1 MEEQILKLCKRLNK
15 FTLENL
21 EILSEIPKT
30 KLLPILSK
38 FVDENK
44 ITKRENE
51 YLFQKS
57 KISVQNYS
65 IFKTYPAIIN
75 DIVLRCFCE
84 NINSIKASNIANIGE
99 NQIQSFYT
107 IFRTLIYQRQKQ
119 NLDFYYLKSPQKAGY
134 RKLFNQEVY
143 LYRYC
148 NRIFVSENLLKS
160 SEDKTFSLDQKA
172 EFTTIYCYLSRN
184 LTHNKMA
191 TNLNCKIAE
200 TIWRRKR
207 EFKDLYYDLKLLAG
221 F

>member
-1 MEEQILKLCKRLNK
+1 MTFKQ
-15 FTLENL
+15 ENG
-21 EILSEIPKT
+21 
-30 KLLPILSK
+30 
-38 FVDENK
+38 
-44 ITKRENE
+44 

-57 KISVQNYS
+57 KLSVQKYS

-119 NLDFYYLKSPQKAGY
+119 KLDFYYLKYPQKARH
-134 RKLFNQEVY
+134 RKFFNQEVY
-143 LYRYC
+143 LYLYC
-148 NRIFVSENLLKS
+148 NQIFVSENLLKS
-160 SEDKTFSLDQKA
+160 PG
-172 EFTTIYCYLSRN
+172 R
-184 LTHNKMA
+184 MA
-191 TNLNCKIAE
+191 TNLNYKIAE
-200 TIWRRKR
+200 TLWRRKR

>member
-1 MEEQILKLCKRLNK
+1 MEDQILKLCKRLNK

-44 ITKRENE
+44 LIKQENE
-51 YLFQKS
+51 YVIQRN

-65 IFKTYPAIIN
+65 IFKNYPAIIN

-84 NINSIKASNIANIGE
+84 NIHSNKTYNIVNIGE
-99 NQIQSFYT
+99 DQVQKIYT

-119 NLDFYYLKSPQKAGY
+119 KLDFYYLKSPQKARH
-134 RKLFNQEVY
+134 RKFFNQEVY
-143 LYRYC
+143 LYLYC
-148 NRIFVSENLLKS
+148 NQIFVSENLLKS
-160 SEDKTFSLDQKA
+160 SEDKTFSLEQKA
-172 EFTTIYCYLSRN
+172 KFTTIYCYLSRN

-191 TNLNCKIAE
+191 SNLNCKIAE
-200 TIWRRKR
+200 TLWRRKR

>member
-21 EILSEIPKT
+21 EILSEVPKAE
-30 KLLPILSK
+30 LLPILSK

-44 ITKRENE
+44 LIKQENE

-57 KISVQNYS
+57 KLSVQKYS

-119 NLDFYYLKSPQKAGY
+119 KLDFYYLKSPQKARH
-134 RKLFNQEVY
+134 RKFFNQEVY
-143 LYRYC
+143 LYLYC
-148 NRIFVSENLLKS
+148 NQIFVSENLLKS
-160 SEDKTFSLDQKA
+160 SEDKTF
-172 EFTTIYCYLSRN
+172 F
-184 LTHNKMA
+184 
-191 TNLNCKIAE
+191 
-200 TIWRRKR
+200 
-207 EFKDLYYDLKLLAG
+207 F
-221 F
+221 

>member
-30 KLLPILSK
+30 KLLPILS
-38 FVDENK
+38 DENK
-44 ITKRENE
+44 LTKQENE
-51 YLFQKS
+51 YVFK
-57 KISVQNYS
+57 KNKVSVQKYS

-119 NLDFYYLKSPQKAGY
+119 KLDFYYLKSPQKARH
-134 RKLFNQEVY
+134 RKFFNQEVY
-143 LYRYC
+143 LYLYC
-148 NRIFVSENLLKS
+148 NQIFVSENLLKS
-160 SEDKTFSLDQKA
+160 SEDKTFSTDQKA

-191 TNLNCKIAE
+191 SNLNCKIAE
-200 TIWRRKR
+200 TLWRRKR

>member
-1 MEEQILKLCKRLNK
+1 MEDQILKLCKRLNK

-21 EILSEIPKT
+21 EILSEIPKAE
-30 KLLPILSK
+30 LLPILSE
-38 FVDENK
+38 FVDKNK
-44 ITKRENE
+44 LIKQENE
-51 YLFQKS
+51 YVFQRN

-119 NLDFYYLKSPQKAGY
+119 NLDFYYQNSPQKARH
-134 RKLFNQEVY
+134 RKFFNQEVY
-143 LYRYC
+143 LYLYC
-148 NRIFVSENLLKS
+148 NQIFVSENLLKS
-160 SEDKTFSLDQKA
+160 SKDKTFSPDEKA
-172 EFTTIYCYLSRN
+172 EFTTIYCYLSKN

-191 TNLNCKIAE
+191 SNLNCKIAE
-200 TIWRRKR
+200 TIWRRKS

>member
-1 MEEQILKLCKRLNK
+1 MEDQILKLCKRLNK

-21 EILSEIPKT
+21 EILSEIPKAE
-30 KLLPILSK
+30 LLPILSE
-38 FVDENK
+38 FVDKNK
-44 ITKRENE
+44 LIKQENE
-51 YLFQKS
+51 YVFQRN

-119 NLDFYYLKSPQKAGY
+119 NLDFYYQNSPQKARH
-134 RKLFNQEVY
+134 RKFFNQEVY
-143 LYRYC
+143 LYLYC
-148 NRIFVSENLLKS
+148 NQIFVSENLLKS
-160 SEDKTFSLDQKA
+160 SKDKTFSPDEKA

-191 TNLNCKIAE
+191 SNLNCKIAE
-200 TIWRRKR
+200 TIWRRKS